1 MGKMSINVGE
11 ELVVIPEE
19 ADAKLGGLLISNTT
33 CLSTFTVSAKTT
45 TSAWLSWY
53 SATGNYTLDN
63 AGTNGQTIT
72 IGAVSFTLT
81 IDGYSSPKQ
90 VYNPVVETVTFYLH
104 DGEGGT
110 LLDAKSFTRLVSGQF
125 C

>member
-1 MGKMSINVGE
+1 MGKMLINVGE

-19 ADAKLGGLLISNTT
+19 ADVKLGGLLISDTT

-53 SATGNYTLDN
+53 SATGNYALNN

-72 IGAVSFTLT
+72 SIVSFTLT

-90 VYNPVVETVTFYLH
+90 VYNTVVETVTFYLH
-104 DGEGGT
+104 DSEGGT
-110 LLDAKSFTRLVSGQF
+110 LLDAKSFTRMVSGQF

>member
-1 MGKMSINVGE
+1 MSINVGE

-19 ADAKLGGLLISNTT
+19 ADGKLGGLLISDTT
-33 CLSTFTVSAKTT
+33 CLSTFTVGAKTK

-53 SATGNYTLDN
+53 SATGNYVLDN
-63 AGTNGQTIT
+63 AGANGQTIT
-72 IGAVSFTLT
+72 TAVSFILT
-81 IDGYSSPKQ
+81 IDGYSSPRQ

-104 DGEGGT
+104 DGEGGA

>member
-1 MGKMSINVGE
+1 MGKMLINVGE

-19 ADAKLGGLLISNTT
+19 ADVKLGGLLISDTA

-53 SATGNYTLDN
+53 SATGNYALNN

-72 IGAVSFTLT
+72 SIVSFTLT

-90 VYNPVVETVTFYLH
+90 VYNTVVETVTFYLH
-104 DGEGGT
+104 DSEGGT
-110 LLDAKSFTRLVSGQF
+110 LLDAKSFTRMVSGQF

>member
-1 MGKMSINVGE
+1 MGKMLINVGE

-19 ADAKLGGLLISNTT
+19 ADVKLGGLLISDTT

-53 SATGNYTLDN
+53 SATGNYALNN

-72 IGAVSFTLT
+72 SIVSFTLT

-90 VYNPVVETVTFYLH
+90 AYNTVVETVTFYLH
-104 DGEGGT
+104 DSEGGT
-110 LLDAKSFTRLVSGQF
+110 LLDAKSFTRLVSGQL